1 MLKFSVGNIRR
12 ELIKLKNTGLFLSED
27 KGNLV
32 YYYLN
37 QSHPLFEELKSI
49 ISKTSGASKML
60 HNILEKFEGI
70 NQAFIMVLLP
80 KEKREKIYQFNNLV
94 TFNRKFIRSEESQTG
109 GLRI

>member
-1 MLKFSVGNIRR
+1 
-12 ELIKLKNTGLFLSED
+12 
-27 KGNLV
+27 
-32 YYYLN
+32 
-37 QSHPLFEELKSI
+37 
-49 ISKTSGASKML
+49 ML